1 MQTNKIR
8 KMIEEAVVVENTSG
22 NLAGAL
28 NQTAALRG
36 VRLNPSQ
43 IAEMVKFIREYV
55 EHAPALLDQI
65 SAAAKKAG
73 ILGQVQP
80 LLQAAEAYFFAP
92 MDIIPDHLGLLGLVD
107 DAYLTHSLVQAISNR
122 YQANS
127 GCTLLPS
134 DLTAVNQCI
143 RNLIGEPQASMLD
156 AGVANVLNGAA
167 FQQSLRPFLQPSSVS
182 MFNMAGAPDPI
193 WGNASV
199 EEIANV
205 RLGAMGVI

>member
-8 KMIEEAVVVENTSG
+8 KMIEKGVIVENNTG
-22 NLAGAL
+22 NLAGAI
-28 NQTAALRG
+28 NQAAVWRG
-36 VRLNPSQ
+36 IQLNPTQ
-43 IAEMVKFIREYV
+43 VTDMVNFVREYV

-65 SAAAKKAG
+65 FTAAKKAG
-73 ILGQVQP
+73 ILNQVKP
-80 LLQAAEAYFFAP
+80 ILEAAEEYFFAP
-92 MDIIPDHLGLLGLVD
+92 IDVIPDHLGLLGLVD
-107 DAYLTHSLVQAISNR
+107 DAYLTHSLVQAISNM

-127 GCTLLPS
+127 GSTLLPL
-134 DLTAVNQCI
+134 DLTEVNQFI

-156 AGVANVLNGAA
+156 AGVANVLNGTA
-167 FQQSLRPFLQPSSVS
+167 FQQSLNQFLQLSPGT
-182 MFNMAGAPDPI
+182 MINMAGGPDPI